1 MNRPLPALLCAA
13 FVLGPAAVQAAD
25 PDLCSALEPSACLNG
40 VSSSV
45 TGFAALRV
53 GSLVADDRREAEKKK
68 KQAGLARFHV
78 AAADGVSGLLA
89 QDTGGWG
96 VWMGYSRASFEGKV
110 AVAPYD
116 ARLNSLRVGADRL
129 LASRY
134 VLGAALVFDRLDTTT
149 RFNGG
154 GQDTDA
160 TMLAPYFSVLITDA
174 VSLDFNAGYGRTS
187 ASQNR
192 IDPTSVPGAPNILT
206 ARYDGTRYFG
216 SITGNHF
223 RSYGNWT
230 VGSRA
235 GYLYSRENQ
244 DAYTETGGPSAR
256 TVLKRNLKL
265 GQVFLG
271 ADAGYRL
278 AGNFEVY
285 GAGIFRRDVQ
295 RDDGSAA
302 GGLPNAV
309 GSTQPDDRSEWE
321 WALGMRFFAT
331 RGTTLGAEFV
341 KTTGRDR
348 FGHHALNL
356 LLRIDL

>member
-1 MNRPLPALLCAA
+1 MNHLRLAILCGVLAAAPLSARAA
-13 FVLGPAAVQAAD
+13 EPV
-25 PDLCSALEPSACLNG
+25 CSALEPSACLNG

-45 TGFAALRV
+45 TSLAALRV
-53 GSLVADDRREAEKKK
+53 GTLVADDRRDAEKKK

-78 AAADGVSGLLA
+78 AAAEGVSGLLA
-89 QDTGGWG
+89 QDRGGWG
-96 VWMGYSRASFEGKV
+96 AWMGYSRASFEGKV

-116 ARLNSLRVGADRL
+116 AKLDSFRVGADRL
-129 LASRY
+129 LAGRY
-134 VLGAALVFDRLDTTT
+134 ILGAALVFDRLDTTT

-154 GQDTDA
+154 GQDADT
-160 TMLAPYFSVLITDA
+160 TTLAPYFTILVTDR
-174 VSLDFNAGYGRTS
+174 VSLDFSAGYGRMR

-192 IDPTSVPGAPNILT
+192 IDPASVPGAPNILT
-206 ARYDGTRYFG
+206 ASYDGNRRFG
-216 SITGNHF
+216 SASANYVQTHGDWVF
-223 RSYGNWT
+223 
-230 VGSRA
+230 GSRA
-235 GYLYSRENQ
+235 GYLYTREDQ

-256 TVLKRNLKL
+256 SVLRRNLKL

-295 RDDGSAA
+295 RNDGSEA
-302 GGLPNAV
+302 GGLPSAV
-309 GSTQPDDRSEWE
+309 GSTQPDDRTEWE
-321 WALGMRFFAT
+321 WALGMRFFAA
-331 RGTTLGAEFV
+331 RGATVGAEWV

-348 FGHHALNL
+348 FGHHAVNL